1 MNRKLVTVVSAM
13 MLGLHLGSAVAGE
26 PSLDQL
32 AEIESILSSND
43 VAALRSFLNLNPEL
57 LEGETQLAILLRR
70 FLEESN
76 DLTSFLAYA
85 PDLRDAVI
93 ATPPATEEPPVDEGS
108 DPGDGPDGGG
118 NDPGGEPLY

>member
-1 MNRKLVTVVSAM
+1 ML
-13 MLGLHLGSAVAGE
+13 LGLHLGSAVAGE

-43 VAALRSFLNLNPEL
+43 VAALRSFLDLNPEL

-76 DLTSFLAYA
+76 DLTFFLAYA

-93 ATPPATEEPPVDEGS
+93 ATPAATEEPPVNEGS